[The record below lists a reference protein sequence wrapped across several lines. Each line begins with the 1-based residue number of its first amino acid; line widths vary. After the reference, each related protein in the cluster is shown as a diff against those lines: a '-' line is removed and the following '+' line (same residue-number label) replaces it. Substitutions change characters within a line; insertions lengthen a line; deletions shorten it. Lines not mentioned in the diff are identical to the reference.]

1 MFKIGYIWCF
11 IIKLKK
17 FIICFILFWGIVQVS
32 AQKDSISIAAK
43 LSQDK
48 KIVEVNQKITYHNL
62 SEKPLDSIKLLNWVA
77 AYNKKG
83 TSLVYR
89 KLEDRNTSLHF
100 AKPKDLGKIVDF
112 KINSEKNQSVSIS
125 NLSEENF
132 FFVLNQ
138 PLQVGESITLQL
150 NYQIQLPDKKFTGY
164 GTSDD
169 NIALKYFFIVP
180 DHFDAGNVL
189 KRNYHDI
196 EESVNFNTHWA
207 VQFDVPTNYFVEGN
221 LPQIG
226 TNSFNGYSD
235 TDPEFVISKNQFQ
248 TVDVNTD
255 GIKTEIKFG
264 YTITPQEIQNLE
276 FFLPLH
282 LKFIKEK
289 IGFLPEKLFISEK
302 FRTKEDFFGNN
313 DIKFWKFR
321 FKLFT
326 DAENSDLDY
335 FGIITKKILDESII
349 NDKQDHHWFKNG
361 LKSYLEIQYLKKV
374 YGETKLLGNL
384 PETSVLGV
392 KPLKLFHASR
402 VKLLDRYGLAYQYI
416 MSQNL
421 DQKIDEPFGA
431 MSNFNDMAISGFEM
445 GSIFAYSANKMG
457 EGKFNDLV
465 KKYIAENRDKQNNPE
480 EFLKKL
486 SEKEPSTDYLSEFLK
501 HKNRINFKLKNF
513 KTKDDSLQ
521 IKIAKNTDDAIPVK
535 LETQSRDG
543 EKKSYWVET
552 EKNERQKTVTLPA
565 ENIYKITLN
574 DDYIFPE
581 ANFRDNFLYT
591 KGLFSNS
598 KKIKFKLIK
607 DIPNPEFN
615 EIYLNPRIKFT
626 NTYDKFLI
634 GMNFKNQSLF
644 DQKFLYSVTPSFSTG
659 TGKLTGSGAVS
670 YSFLPAESIIRSLTF
685 GVSGSYF
692 HYDYDLAY
700 RKGSLFSNLNF
711 RKNPRSTVSRG
722 IGVSYTYFERD
733 LNAKM
738 IANRDYDKY
747 NLWTVGYGYTDNQM
761 IHEKSFNLSAQGME
775 DYNKITAEAL
785 YRWEFAPKQKL
796 SLRLFAGYFA
806 RNETRNNTFNYGISR
821 VSDYSFSYN
830 LLGQSATSGILS
842 QQFVL
847 ADGGFK
853 SFIPGSVN
861 HWITSMNVDTSV
873 WKIFHV
879 YADAGVYKNKNNP
892 TEFIW
897 DSGLKVR
904 LIPDFLEVYVPVQ
917 SSLGFEPGFKDYG
930 KRIRYTLILNLSTI
944 INAARRGWY

>member
-1 MFKIGYIWCF
+1 M
-11 IIKLKK
+11 
-17 FIICFILFWGIVQVS
+17 QVS
-32 AQKDSISIAAK
+32 AQKDSISIVAK

-48 KIVEVNQKITYHNL
+48 KTLKIDQNIIYYNH
-62 SEKPLDSIKLLNWVA
+62 SEKVLDSIKLLNWVA
-77 AYNKKG
+77 AYNKRG

-89 KLEDRNTSLHF
+89 KLEDRNNSLHF
-100 AKPKDLGKIVDF
+100 AKPEELGKLLNL
-112 KINSEKNQSVSIS
+112 KINSAENQPVSVTH
-125 NLSEENF
+125 LSEENL

-138 PLQVGESITLQL
+138 PLQPGESIKLHLQ
-150 NYQIQLPDKKFTGY
+150 YQMQLPDKKFTEY
-164 GTSDD
+164 GTSEN
-169 NIALKYFFIVP
+169 NITLKYFFIVP
-180 DHFDAGNVL
+180 DHHFDPDNIS

-196 EESVNFNTHWA
+196 EESVSFNTNWKVNFEIPA
-207 VQFDVPTNYFVEGN
+207 QYFIESN
-221 LPQIG
+221 LQQTQTIH
-226 TNSFNGYSD
+226 SFGGYLDS
-235 TDPEFVISKNQFQ
+235 DPEFIISKNQFQ
-248 TVDVNTD
+248 KIA
-255 GIKTEIKFG
+255 IKTEDIQTEIKFG
-264 YTITPQEIQNLE
+264 YAISPQEIQNLE
-276 FFLPLH
+276 FFLPLQ

-289 IGFLPEKLFISEK
+289 LGFVPPSLFISDK

-313 DIKFWKFR
+313 DISFWKFR

-326 DAENSDLDY
+326 DAEKTDLDY
-335 FGIITKKILDESII
+335 FGIITKKILDENII
-349 NDKQDHHWFKNG
+349 ADKQKDHWFKNG
-361 LKSYLEIQYLKKV
+361 LKSYLETQYLKKF

-384 PETSVLGV
+384 PETRVLGI
-392 KPLKLFHASR
+392 KPLKWFHASD

-421 DQKIDEPFGA
+421 DQKINDPFA
-431 MSNFNDMAISGFEM
+431 VLSNFNDMAISSFEM
-445 GSIFAYSANKMG
+445 GSLFSFSANKMG
-457 EGKFNDLV
+457 EENFNALL
-465 KKYIAENRDKQNNPE
+465 KKYITENKNKQVKPE
-480 EFLKKL
+480 EFLKQL
-486 SEKEPSTDYLSEFLK
+486 SAKEPSTDYLTAFLK
-501 HKNRINFKLKNF
+501 QKNRVNFKLKNF
-513 KTKDDSLQ
+513 RAKDDSLH
-521 IKIAKNTDDAIPVK
+521 IKIVKNTDQAIPVK
-535 LETQSRDG
+535 LETQSKDG
-543 EKKSYWVET
+543 ERQSYWIET
-552 EKNERQKTVTLPA
+552 EENERLKTVNLPA

-574 DDYIFPE
+574 NDYIFPE
-581 ANFRDNFLYT
+581 ANYRDNFLYT
-591 KGLFSNS
+591 KGFFSNS

-722 IGVSYTYFERD
+722 IGASYTYFERD

-747 NLWTVGYGYTDNQM
+747 NLWSVGYGYTDNQM
-761 IHEKSFNLSAQGME
+761 IHEKSFSISTQGME
-775 DYNKITAEAL
+775 DFNKITAEAF

-806 RNETRNNTFNYGISR
+806 RNETRNNTFDYGISK

-830 LLGQSATSGILS
+830 LLGQSATGGILS

-853 SFIPGSVN
+853 SLIPGTAN
-861 HWITSMNVDTSV
+861 QWITSLNVDTSV

-879 YADAGVYKNKNNP
+879 YADAGMYKNKNNP
-892 TEFIW
+892 TQFIW
-897 DSGLKVR
+897 DSGVKVR
-904 LIPDFLEVYVPVQ
+904 LIPDFLEVYIPVQ